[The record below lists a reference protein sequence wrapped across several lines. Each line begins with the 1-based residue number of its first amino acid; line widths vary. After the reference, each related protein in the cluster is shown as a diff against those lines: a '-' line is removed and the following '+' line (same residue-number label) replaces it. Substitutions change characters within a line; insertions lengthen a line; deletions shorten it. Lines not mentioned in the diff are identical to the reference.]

1 MHSIGAGKGR
11 ARPCLVIGIEELG
24 HERVIFSDLLLIVV
38 FHHID
43 LDILLRRRAW
53 RIGIFGL
60 SFVKLDT
67 FSTVSLMNC
76 DVLHADIVI
85 DDRLKGFDRTLSL
98 VLEANV
104 LAVWIKP
111 GLPSTLM
118 GLTLGRFCLSF
129 LW

>member
-1 MHSIGAGKGR
+1 MSGTEIKLSIKSTQ
-11 ARPCLVIGIEELG
+11 L
-24 HERVIFSDLLLIVV
+24 V
-38 FHHID
+38 FHHIYFY
-43 LDILLRRRAW
+43 ILLRRRAW
-53 RIGIFGL
+53 IGVFGL
-60 SFVKLDT
+60 SFVKFDAI
-67 FSTVSLMNC
+67 STVSLMNC